1 VSVLNRSNCLAN
13 FWTLGHLQKNSSG
26 TLNTKILENFISFLT
41 MGRTLD
47 SDIEQRNYD
56 WLKLNDII
64 RYDFLIFKFNFEFL
78 SVLTFIDR
86 MVCFS

>member
-1 VSVLNRSNCLAN
+1 
-13 FWTLGHLQKNSSG
+13 
-26 TLNTKILENFISFLT
+26 

-47 SDIEQRNYD
+47 SEIERRNYD

-64 RYDFLIFKFNFEFL
+64 RYDFLMFKFNFEFL
-78 SVLTFIDR
+78 SVLTIIDR